1 MIDPSTLESY
11 GYGAE
16 KIFANLEIRI
26 MLDVARR
33 IHDAGVI
40 TRSADWQLYQLKLMG
55 YSNADIRKLV
65 DSALGDSEAYVNS
78 LYEEAIKTDYIRYKP
93 MYEYLNKDFVP
104 WIANT
109 QLRNIVDQKR
119 RNTINDYT
127 NMTRSLGF
135 VINDGTGLKATR
147 LTEYVNDKLNQ
158 CYVDIASGAFDYNTT
173 LRKAVTEMTNSG
185 VRWINYDTGWHNRIT
200 VAARRSIMSSLSDIN
215 SSISDQVAK
224 DLNTDMFEV
233 TAHANAR
240 PTHAVWQG
248 GWYTKRELE
257 EVCGLGDVTGLLG
270 ANCYHNYYPVIPGL
284 SKHTYTKKELEEWKS
299 DTPKEYEGKTY
310 TGYEATQRMRKME
323 TNMRAYR
330 ERIKILKESGGSET
344 DILATQ
350 ARYRAQ
356 MNEYARFSDAMGL
369 KQQKERIYADGLG
382 KVGTGIPSRG
392 DKRTKGIELT
402 KYLELLQ
409 GRKTAIEKG
418 HISPLITED
427 VYLNVA
433 KKIDK
438 KLVGLKTSDGIMI
451 KGYKTH
457 FIDRIIGEYKSSNES
472 INKNSFSVKAGIL
485 SEMPRQGVHIKDARE
500 CLKNGTY
507 TERLDALGRIGRKY
521 QNDVCQVVLNPDT
534 GMLIQTNYIKKKK
547 R

>member
-1 MIDPSTLESY
+1 
-11 GYGAE
+11 
-16 KIFANLEIRI
+16 

-65 DSALGDSEAYVNS
+65 ESALGDSEAYVNS
-78 LYEEAIKTDYIRYKP
+78 LYEEAIKTVYIRYKP

-104 WIANT
+104 WVANS
-109 QLRNIVDQKR
+109 QLRNIIEQKR

-135 VINDGTGLKATR
+135 VVNDGTGLKATR
-147 LTEYVNDKLNQ
+147 LTDYVNNKLNQ

-200 VAARRSIMSSLSDIN
+200 VAARRAVMSSLSDIN

-284 SKHTYTKKELEEWKS
+284 SKHTYTKKELEEWKN
-299 DTPKEYEGKTY
+299 DTPKEYEGKDY

-382 KVGTGIPSRG
+382 KMGTS
-392 DKRTKGIELT
+392 KRIVFGGARITNPNTREAQKHAKNYYGLVNSMKTDVSKIAKNTGYRTQEIRKIKEYVFKMHSGVDDEYFFYDAAIAQSWQRLIEGKNIQKHDLTLLDHEFYELT
-402 KYLELLQ
+402 VKEKYPGIDHLKAH
-409 GRKTAIEKG
+409 RMSEKLYNY
-418 HISPLITED
+418 SKESED
-427 VYLNVA
+427 FYGSL
-433 KKIDK
+433 KK
-438 KLVGLKTSDGIMI
+438 S
-451 KGYKTH
+451 
-457 FIDRIIGEYKSSNES
+457 
-472 INKNSFSVKAGIL
+472 
-485 SEMPRQGVHIKDARE
+485 
-500 CLKNGTY
+500 
-507 TERLDALGRIGRKY
+507 
-521 QNDVCQVVLNPDT
+521 
-534 GMLIQTNYIKKKK
+534 KKKG
-547 R
+547 

>member
-33 IHDAGVI
+33 IHDANVI
-40 TRSADWQLYQLKLMG
+40 TRSADLQLYQLKLMG

-65 DSALGDSEAYVNS
+65 ESALGDSEAYVNS

-93 MYEYLNKDFVP
+93 MYEYMNKSFVP
-104 WIANT
+104 WIANV

-135 VINDGTGLKATR
+135 VVNDGTGLKATR
-147 LTEYVNDKLNQ
+147 LTDYVNDKLNQ

-284 SKHTYTKKELEEWKS
+284 SKHTYTKRELEEWKN
-299 DTPKEYEGKTY
+299 DTPKEYGGKSY

-382 KVGTGIPSRG
+382 KVGNPFPDTRKLKDIHLPVSLGARWSNYDIYDSESDDYYHFIEG
-392 DKRTKGIELT
+392 THLQNIEVFAGKGVS
-402 KYLELLQ
+402 K
-409 GRKTAIEKG
+409 
-418 HISPLITED
+418 
-427 VYLNVA
+427 
-433 KKIDK
+433 
-438 KLVGLKTSDGIMI
+438 GLKYEVKEGLSKQFGGNPNDWQHVKGFGLIDFYGEPRHAEVHWFQNRDVGKI
-451 KGYKTH
+451 KFK
-457 FIDRIIGEYKSSNES
+457 
-472 INKNSFSVKAGIL
+472 VKEWL
-485 SEMPRQGVHIKDARE
+485 E
-500 CLKNGTY
+500 
-507 TERLDALGRIGRKY
+507 
-521 QNDVCQVVLNPDT
+521 
-534 GMLIQTNYIKKKK
+534 
-547 R
+547 

>member
-40 TRSADWQLYQLKLMG
+40 TRSADLQLYQLKLMG

-65 DSALGDSEAYVNS
+65 ESALGDSEAYVNS

-93 MYEYLNKDFVP
+93 MYEYMNKSFVP
-104 WIANT
+104 WIANV

-119 RNTINDYT
+119 RNTINDFT

-135 VINDGTGLKATR
+135 VVNDGTGLKATR
-147 LTEYVNDKLNQ
+147 LTDYVNSKLNQ
-158 CYVDIASGAFDYNTT
+158 CYVDIATGTFDYNTT
-173 LRKAVTEMTNSG
+173 LRKAVKEMTNSG
-185 VRWINYDTGWHNRIT
+185 VRWVNYDTGWHNRIT

-240 PTHAVWQG
+240 PTHAEWQG

-284 SKHTYTKKELEEWKS
+284 SKHAYTKKELEEWKN
-299 DTPKEYEGKTY
+299 DTPKEYGGKSY

-330 ERIKILKESGGSET
+330 ERIKILKESGGSEV

-356 MNEYARFSDAMGL
+356 MNEYAKFSGAMGL

-392 DKRTKGIELT
+392 DKRTNNVSLNKYSMLLKGRE
-402 KYLELLQ
+402 K
-409 GRKTAIEKG
+409 AIQNRD
-418 HISPLITED
+418 ISALIDEET
-427 VYLNVA
+427 YINVA
-433 KKIDK
+433 KEVDK
-438 KLVGLKTSDGIMI
+438 KLVGLKTSDDIMI
-451 KGYKTH
+451 TGYKTH
-457 FIDRIIGEYKSSNES
+457 FIDRVIGEYQSSNET
-472 INKNSFSVKAGIL
+472 INKNSFAVKAEIM
-485 SEMPRQGVHIKDARE
+485 SEKPRQGVPIEYIKD
-500 CLKNGTY
+500 CLQNSDKATIKPHKSSKRSKTY
-507 TERLDALGRIGRKY
+507 ILKGKCAVTI
-521 QNDVCQVVLNPDT
+521 NPDS
-534 GMLIQTNYIKKKK
+534 GDLIQTN
-547 R
+547 RL

>member
-65 DSALGDSEAYVNS
+65 ESALGDSEAYVNS

-109 QLRNIVDQKR
+109 QLRNIVEQKR

-135 VINDGTGLKATR
+135 VVKEDTGLKAVR
-147 LTEYVNDKLNQ
+147 LTDYVNDKLNQ
-158 CYVDIASGAFDYNTT
+158 CYVDIATGAFDYNTT

-200 VAARRSIMSSLSDIN
+200 VAARRAVMSSLSDIN

-224 DLNTDMFEV
+224 DLNTDTFEV

-248 GWYTKRELE
+248 GWYTKRGLE
-257 EVCGLGDVTGLLG
+257 EVCGLGDITGLLG

-284 SKHTYTKKELEEWKS
+284 SKHTYTKKELEEWKN
-299 DTPKEYEGKTY
+299 DTPKEYGGKSY

-330 ERIKILKESGGSET
+330 ERIKILKDSGGSEV
-344 DILATQ
+344 DILSTQ

-392 DKRTKGIELT
+392 DKRTNNVSLNKYSMLLKGRE
-402 KYLELLQ
+402 K
-409 GRKTAIEKG
+409 AIQN
-418 HISPLITED
+418 HDISALIDEET
-427 VYLNVA
+427 YINVA
-433 KKIDK
+433 KEIDK
-438 KLVGLKTSDGIMI
+438 KLVGLKASDDIMI
-451 KGYKTH
+451 TGYKTH
-457 FIDRIIGEYKSSNES
+457 FIDRVIGEYQSSNET
-472 INKNSFSVKAGIL
+472 INKNSFAVKAEIM
-485 SEMPRQGVHIKDARE
+485 SEKPRQGVPIEYIKD
-500 CLKNGTY
+500 CLQNSDKATIKPHKSGKRSKTY
-507 TERLDALGRIGRKY
+507 ILKGKCAVTI
-521 QNDVCQVVLNPDT
+521 NPDS
-534 GMLIQTNYIKKKK
+534 GDLIQTN
-547 R
+547 RL

>member
-1 MIDPSTLESY
+1 MIDPRDLESY

-33 IHDAGVI
+33 IHDANVI

-65 DSALGDSEAYVNS
+65 ESALGDSEAYVNS

-93 MYEYLNKDFVP
+93 MYEYMNKDFVP

-109 QLRNIVDQKR
+109 QLRNIVEQKR

-135 VINDGTGLKATR
+135 VINDGTGLKAVR
-147 LTEYVNDKLNQ
+147 LTDYVNDKLNQ
-158 CYVDIASGAFDYNTT
+158 CYVDIATGAFDYNTT

-284 SKHTYTKKELEEWKS
+284 SRHTYTKRELEEWKS
-299 DTPKEYEGKTY
+299 DTPKEYEGKAY

-330 ERIKILKESGGSET
+330 ERIKILKESGGSEV

-350 ARYRAQ
+350 ARYRTQ
-356 MNEYARFSDAMGL
+356 MNEYAKFSDAMGL

-382 KVGTGIPSRG
+382 KMGTCKKILFGGARITDPDSKEAMEHAKKYYG
-392 DKRTKGIELT
+392 LVNSMKTDVKRIAKNTGYRTQDIQKIKDYVFKNHSGVSDNDFFYDATIAQSWQRLIEGNNIQKHDVTLLEHEYYELT
-402 KYLELLQ
+402 MKQIYPGIDHLSAHVASEKLYNYSKESREFYGSLE
-409 GRKTAIEKG
+409 KHK
-418 HISPLITED
+418 
-427 VYLNVA
+427 A
-433 KKIDK
+433 KK
-438 KLVGLKTSDGIMI
+438 
-451 KGYKTH
+451 
-457 FIDRIIGEYKSSNES
+457 
-472 INKNSFSVKAGIL
+472 
-485 SEMPRQGVHIKDARE
+485 
-500 CLKNGTY
+500 
-507 TERLDALGRIGRKY
+507 
-521 QNDVCQVVLNPDT
+521 
-534 GMLIQTNYIKKKK
+534 
-547 R
+547 

>member
-40 TRSADWQLYQLKLMG
+40 TRSADLQLYQLKLMG

-65 DSALGDSEAYVNS
+65 ESALGDSEAYVNS

-93 MYEYLNKDFVP
+93 MYEYMNKSFVP
-104 WIANT
+104 WIANV

-119 RNTINDYT
+119 RNTINDFT

-135 VINDGTGLKATR
+135 VVNDGTGLKATR
-147 LTEYVNDKLNQ
+147 LTDYVNSKLNQ
-158 CYVDIASGAFDYNTT
+158 CYVDIATGTFDYNTT
-173 LRKAVTEMTNSG
+173 LRKAVKEMTNSG

-240 PTHAVWQG
+240 PTHAEWQG

-284 SKHTYTKKELEEWKS
+284 SKHAYTKKELEEWKN
-299 DTPKEYEGKTY
+299 DTPKEYGGKSY

-330 ERIKILKESGGSET
+330 ERIKILKESGGSEV

-356 MNEYARFSDAMGL
+356 MNEYAKFSGAMGL

-392 DKRTKGIELT
+392 DKRTNNVSLNKYSMLLKGRE
-402 KYLELLQ
+402 K
-409 GRKTAIEKG
+409 AIQN
-418 HISPLITED
+418 HDISALIDEET
-427 VYLNVA
+427 YINVA
-433 KKIDK
+433 KEVDK
-438 KLVGLKTSDGIMI
+438 KLVGLKTSDDIMI
-451 KGYKTH
+451 TGYKTH
-457 FIDRIIGEYKSSNES
+457 FIDRVIGEYQSSNET
-472 INKNSFSVKAGIL
+472 INKNSFAVKAEIM
-485 SEMPRQGVHIKDARE
+485 SEKPRQGVPIEYIKD
-500 CLKNGTY
+500 CLQNSDKATIKPHKSSKRSKTY
-507 TERLDALGRIGRKY
+507 ILKGKCAVTI
-521 QNDVCQVVLNPDT
+521 NPDS
-534 GMLIQTNYIKKKK
+534 GDLIQTN
-547 R
+547 RL